1 MQDAVE
7 MSFATAKRAHS
18 IILQEIEKGNCDWD
32 NLDREIY
39 LWVSRK
45 VLIVQIRF

>member
-18 IILQEIEKGNCDWD
+18 IVLEEIEKGNCDWD
-32 NLDREIY
+32 NLDKIEK
-39 LWVSRK
+39 VSYYSAECGN
-45 VLIVQIRF
+45 